1 MLPGKI
7 SIGVLLPVSFSNTEI
22 KSMGDK
28 SHQLL
33 PIDRR
38 HFLALIAAGLA
49 PATPATAKGE
59 PVVDVGPASLYAT
72 NGVYDKFRDQ
82 GFFLVQEG
90 GKLKALSSYCTHRK
104 CKLAVETNHMF
115 NCPCH
120 GSTFS
125 EDGKVL
131 QGPAK
136 KDLPIFS
143 TSNLPN
149 GHLGVSLVRTG

>member
-1 MLPGKI
+1 
-7 SIGVLLPVSFSNTEI
+7 
-22 KSMGDK
+22 MGDE
-28 SHQLL
+28 SHELS

-49 PATPATAKGE
+49 PATPTPAKGE
-59 PVVDVGPASLYAT
+59 QVVDVGPASLYAAD
-72 NGVYDKFRDQ
+72 GVYDKFRDL

-90 GKLKALSSYCTHRK
+90 GKLKALSSYCTHRR
-104 CKLAVETNHMF
+104 CKLMVETNHTF

-136 KDLPIFS
+136 KDLPIFP
-143 TSNLPN
+143 TNNLPN
-149 GHLGVSLVRTG
+149 GHLGVSLVKAG

>member
-1 MLPGKI
+1 
-7 SIGVLLPVSFSNTEI
+7 
-22 KSMGDK
+22 MGDE
-28 SHQLL
+28 SQESSS
-33 PIDRR
+33 IDRR

-59 PVVDVGPASLYAT
+59 QIVDVGPASLYAA
-72 NGVYDKFRDQ
+72 NGVYDKFRDL

-90 GKLKALSSYCTHRK
+90 GKLKALSSYCTHRT
-104 CKLAVETNHMF
+104 CKLTTGTNHTF

-125 EDGKVL
+125 QDGKVL

-136 KDLPIFS
+136 KDLPIFP

-149 GHLGVSLVRTG
+149 GHLGVSLVKAG